1 MTEFQ
6 FLVDQ
11 KDFDNLDQ
19 YEDMID
25 EKSKS
30 ISVNSLDPE
39 QIPWL
44 PEVVQEYLPPAETK
58 TVQMVIP
65 TLKRGDSEKLVTI
78 AKQFASH
85 RYSWSDLRMA

>member
-1 MTEFQ
+1 M
-6 FLVDQ
+6 DQ

-44 PEVVQEYLPPAETK
+44 PEVLCERCKE
-58 TVQMVIP
+58 
-65 TLKRGDSEKLVTI
+65 
-78 AKQFASH
+78 
-85 RYSWSDLRMA
+85 